1 MSNIPSTADLL
12 AGGAPAAKFPT
23 VGTTVKGKV
32 INAEVT
38 QQTDYATGEVK
49 TWDDGSP
56 RLQIVITVQTDER
69 DPDIPNDEGERRI
82 FVKGQMLQALRSAL
96 RAVGARDITPGDTIA
111 VQYTGDGEAKRGM
124 NPPKLYAVQ
133 VKKGSPVADLLSGQD
148 TTAPPTDLL

>member
-23 VGTTVKGKV
+23 IGTTVKGTVLK
-32 INAEVT
+32 AEVT
-38 QQTDYATGEVK
+38 QQTDFDSGEPK
-49 TWDDGSP
+49 FWDDGKP
-56 RLQIVITVQTDER
+56 MLQIVLTIQTDER
-69 DPDIPNDEGERRI
+69 DPDIVNDEGERRI

-133 VKKGSPVADLLSGQD
+133 VKKGSPTADLLGSQD
-148 TTAPPTDLL
+148 TPAPPTDLL